1 MSSDFPT
8 AQPSSK
14 TDFDGDTTVSSSYQN
29 AQGEDINAIAAKL
42 GHGTDDNTPAENKIL
57 RGTGAGTSE
66 WDIDLKDE
74 NNMASDSA
82 TAVPTQKSTKAYVDT
97 HASDTTTHGVTG
109 AVVGTTDEQTLTNK
123 TLTSP
128 VVNTGFSGTAKASGA
143 EIDTGTEDA
152 KIVTPKAIAD
162 SKVVTEDGT
171 QTLTN
176 KRISKRVTSV
186 TTSSSPTPDANS
198 CDIYELTALAAGAT
212 FGAPTGT
219 PTNGQ
224 GLIIRIK
231 DNGSARSLSWNA
243 IYRTIGV
250 ELPTTT
256 VANKTTYVGL
266 MYNQGANKW
275 DAVAVS
281 QQE

>member
-1 MSSDFPT
+1 MIYYANDKYSGVLNAGYTVGQSTLYVSAVPDNVPT
-8 AQPSSK
+8 
-14 TDFDGDTTVSSSYQN
+14 V
-29 AQGEDINAIAAKL
+29 IVAAK
-42 GHGTDDNTPAENKIL
+42 GTDNETVFEVTDKTTNSLTGVSRL
-57 RGTGAGTSE
+57 RGANVDLDAQTPLTCLNNEEFINQFERATGAE
-66 WDIDLKDE
+66 
-74 NNMASDSA
+74 
-82 TAVPTQKSTKAYVDT
+82 V
-97 HASDTTTHGVTG
+97 
-109 AVVGTTDEQTLTNK
+109 
-123 TLTSP
+123 
-128 VVNTGFSGTAKASGA
+128 
-143 EIDTGTEDA
+143 DTGTDPA